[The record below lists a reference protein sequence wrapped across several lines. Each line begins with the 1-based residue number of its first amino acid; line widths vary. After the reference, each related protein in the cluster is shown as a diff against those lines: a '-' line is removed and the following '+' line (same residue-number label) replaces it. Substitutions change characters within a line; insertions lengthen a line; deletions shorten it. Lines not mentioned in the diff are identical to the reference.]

1 MTSSFVF
8 LLLVCLWMSV
18 KKAQAQGDNLDDL
31 INQVFNVKNQTSD
44 RNPSNPLTTP
54 TTTSGGSGG
63 TDSCTCVAYY
73 LCNNGTIN
81 KDGTGIIDIR

>member
-1 MTSSFVF
+1 MSSLVF
-8 LLLVCLWMSV
+8 LLFACVWLSV
-18 KKAQAQGDNLDDL
+18 KAQAQGDNLDEL

-44 RNPSNPLTTP
+44 RNPTIP
-54 TTTSGGSGG
+54 TTAGGGG
-63 TDSCTCVAYY
+63 NADCTCVAYY

>member
-1 MTSSFVF
+1 M
-8 LLLVCLWMSV
+8 LLLLAFTWSV
-18 KKAQAQGDNLDDL
+18 SAQGDNLDSL
-31 INQVFNVKNQTSD
+31 IDQVFNVKNETSD
-44 RNPSNPLTTP
+44 RNPNPQQP
-54 TTTSGGSGG
+54 TTSSGGGG

>member
-1 MTSSFVF
+1 MW
-8 LLLVCLWMSV
+8 LSV
-18 KKAQAQGDNLDDL
+18 VKAQAQGDNLDDL

-44 RNPSNPLTTP
+44 RNPTIPS
-54 TTTSGGSGG
+54 TTSSTTGGG
-63 TDSCTCVAYY
+63 DSCTCVAYY

>member
-1 MTSSFVF
+1 MSVVVAV
-8 LLLVCLWMSV
+8 LLVVFVWDAS
-18 KKAQAQGDNLDDL
+18 AQGKGDNLDAL
-31 INQVFNVKNQTSD
+31 IDQVFNEKNETSD
-44 RNPSNPLTTP
+44 RNPP
-54 TTTSGGSGG
+54 TTATGG

>member
-1 MTSSFVF
+1 MYKELSTALLLFVF
-8 LLLVCLWMSV
+8 IWNV
-18 KKAQAQGDNLDDL
+18 KAQEQSGSLDDL
-31 INQVFNVKNQTSD
+31 INQVFNTKNQTSD
-44 RNPSNPLTTP
+44 RNPLNPVTVP
-54 TTTSGGSGG
+54 SSGGS